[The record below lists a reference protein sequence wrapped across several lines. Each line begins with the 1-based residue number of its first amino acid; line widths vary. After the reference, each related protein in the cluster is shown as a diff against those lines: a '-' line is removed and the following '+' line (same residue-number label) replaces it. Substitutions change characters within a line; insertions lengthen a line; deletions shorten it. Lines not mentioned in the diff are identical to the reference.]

1 MSRIVKI
8 AASLAMVASL
18 AACTVIPPQVAYAG
32 PAVGVV
38 TVRPAPYYIPYG
50 PYYAPSAPYY
60 APPYYRGYYGYRRRH
75 RHW

>member
-8 AASLAMVASL
+8 AVSLAVLASL

-38 TVRPAPYYIPYG
+38 TVRPT

-60 APPYYRGYYGYRRRH
+60 APPYYRGYYGYRRGH